1 MFTRVRRYVRA
12 AHPRYRRIYRVRI
25 NDKYVTDEWRGG
37 DFILGRSGFERVG
50 NARESPRVLDRIRFL
65 SSADIK
71 KRNMPFF
78 HRRLLLQDLFRGF
91 DILWRRSTR
100 CGVFRVACAPWTI
113 RNEVERIVNEYWI
126 EIGDDL
132 YFFLFQNGLFVFRV
146 FFTFVHIYEWQVEQ
160 NRFHFIL
167 ISILFRK
174 LSIVA
179 YLIRIV
185 GNECSYKEKKNYPHV
200 GSGRI
205 EFRLLKNNNNN
216 ENNENEQGCI
226 YTYVER
232 YREFC

>member
-1 MFTRVRRYVRA
+1 M
-12 AHPRYRRIYRVRI
+12 
-25 NDKYVTDEWRGG
+25 N
-37 DFILGRSGFERVG
+37 G
-50 NARESPRVLDRIRFL
+50 NG
-65 SSADIK
+65 K
-71 KRNMPFF
+71 
-78 HRRLLLQDLFRGF
+78 
-91 DILWRRSTR
+91 W
-100 CGVFRVACAPWTI
+100 
-113 RNEVERIVNEYWI
+113 
-126 EIGDDL
+126 
-132 YFFLFQNGLFVFRV
+132 
-146 FFTFVHIYEWQVEQ
+146 

-216 ENNENEQGCI
+216 ENKQGCI